1 MVMQMGNPLPKSAVA
16 LGRKLVKR
24 VLPSGGQLRRATGLS
39 RDQFQDGIR
48 CLTNAGLVRSA
59 EFGSLVRPVR
69 RYWLSQE
76 GLNHFGASEEE
87 KTWHGDDAIGTLIL
101 YDMPKVEA
109 VHAVADRYATGG
121 RTISAVHFVE
131 EWPLC
136 AVVEITVPGEGR
148 PALLVICWASTM
160 DTQSKLFHRLEA
172 IPEAMLQRTLTP
184 DDQCFPAAMAVVG
197 HSEWSVARA
206 LTMASVVLRKW
217 IPPSHITAWYH
228 RDDVWHMSDGRSATD
243 GVPPGETPGLLPPIP
258 LLRPV
263 PNTRGLGNK
272 RIDRL
277 IPRLLWSGRS
287 GQKSLEL
294 LTLVGDFP
302 VGAVGQYRALSGE
315 APRGK
320 QTEKRFREL
329 IRLGLVEVCT
339 TQARAKASKRFPR
352 DMPVTLSEIGQGADR
367 YVLSQTGRTA
377 YSRMHGG
384 HPYDLPQRTDLGR
397 LHTEVHDEHDKSIVL
412 RVEDRWPYQHEDII
426 YHVLAEFAE
435 GGCPIAPGWQ
445 ARTALARGRGIHP
458 DGKVLIISPLGLRW
472 HNIEVELSDTSYG
485 ALKPR
490 CAKYN
495 SSHRRDDDPVLFIC
509 PHDRAERNLHWA
521 TAELAPRPR
530 IFTATLRR
538 LKDWGVFGDG
548 AWVEYGTP
556 VSLAAPGLEA
566 QE

>member
-160 DTQSKLFHRLEA
+160 DTQSELFHRLEA

-217 IPPSHITAWYH
+217 IPPATSRPGTTVTTYGTCPTGGRPRTA
-228 RDDVWHMSDGRSATD
+228 SLPGRL
-243 GVPPGETPGLLPPIP
+243 PGSFHPY
-258 LLRPV
+258 RCCDQCR
-263 PNTRGLGNK
+263 TRGGWEI
-272 RIDRL
+272 RESTGSF
-277 IPRLLWSGRS
+277 PGSYGR
-287 GQKSLEL
+287 
-294 LTLVGDFP
+294 V
-302 VGAVGQYRALSGE
+302 
-315 APRGK
+315 
-320 QTEKRFREL
+320 
-329 IRLGLVEVCT
+329 
-339 TQARAKASKRFPR
+339 
-352 DMPVTLSEIGQGADR
+352 
-367 YVLSQTGRTA
+367 
-377 YSRMHGG
+377 
-384 HPYDLPQRTDLGR
+384 
-397 LHTEVHDEHDKSIVL
+397 
-412 RVEDRWPYQHEDII
+412 
-426 YHVLAEFAE
+426 
-435 GGCPIAPGWQ
+435 
-445 ARTALARGRGIHP
+445 ARGR
-458 DGKVLIISPLGLRW
+458 SRWNSLRW
-472 HNIEVELSDTSYG
+472 WVTSPWAQSANTEPCQARLPEG
-485 ALKPR
+485 
-490 CAKYN
+490 
-495 SSHRRDDDPVLFIC
+495 SRR
-509 PHDRAERNLHWA
+509 
-521 TAELAPRPR
+521 
-530 IFTATLRR
+530 
-538 LKDWGVFGDG
+538 KSGSG
-548 AWVEYGTP
+548 
-556 VSLAAPGLEA
+556 S
-566 QE
+566 